1 MPTSSIL
8 CINPVQSPK
17 EADARALLK
26 LLSPTGVLF
35 TAMYSADA
43 DGATQFFFPKERLP
57 THTQVGRR
65 GGRQGAAGAA
75 AGAARQAAVACS
87 ACSCTV
93 WMQVQ

>member
-1 MPTSSIL
+1 MAAAFTPLIAAAAAAHRSPPP
-8 CINPVQSPK
+8 CVQSPK

-57 THTQVGRR
+57 THTQVG
-65 GGRQGAAGAA
+65 GG
-75 AGAARQAAVACS
+75 
-87 ACSCTV
+87 
-93 WMQVQ
+93 

>member
-1 MPTSSIL
+1 MAAAFTPLIAAAAADHPVTTPP
-8 CINPVQSPK
+8 CVQSPK

-57 THTQVGRR
+57 THTQVG
-65 GGRQGAAGAA
+65 G
-75 AGAARQAAVACS
+75 C
-87 ACSCTV
+87 
-93 WMQVQ
+93 